1 MQNLHINVTSNSK
14 LIANLKMGKKIRLL
28 STTKE
33 SLLEII
39 STLQYSVVPIVG
51 HCFGILDVFYF
62 QIKIYFQ
69 DQT

>member
-1 MQNLHINVTSNSK
+1 MQILYINVTSNSK
-14 LIANLKMGKKIRLL
+14 LMANLKIGKKIHPL

-33 SLLEII
+33 TLLEII
-39 STLQYSVVPIVG
+39 STSQYSVVPIVE